1 MVIYY
6 REEMELENGAS
17 VNSIEAWQ
25 LNKPPSKVMD
35 NQRFKSKLEQ
45 EEMRQAEKYLK
56 LQHKRADGAL
66 RETSQSL
73 FSNKKKSSKD
83 NAGVIYGGE
92 QVRNVDGGLAVTG
105 KTAT

>member
-1 MVIYY
+1 
-6 REEMELENGAS
+6 
-17 VNSIEAWQ
+17 
-25 LNKPPSKVMD
+25 MD

>member
-1 MVIYY
+1 
-6 REEMELENGAS
+6 MERVSSKFWEIVTELN
-17 VNSIEAWQ
+17 IET
-25 LNKPPSKVMD
+25 PSKVMD

>member
-1 MVIYY
+1 
-6 REEMELENGAS
+6 MELENGAS
-17 VNSIEAWQ
+17 VNSIEARQ